1 MKCPGCSHPNPSET
15 LFCGM
20 CGTALTKP
28 KKGAPS
34 LTKTLKIASRELAP
48 GMAFAGRYQVI
59 EDLGKGG
66 MGHVYKVLDREV
78 NEIVALK
85 VLKEGVFEDE
95 KVVERFH
102 NELKL
107 ARRISHKN
115 VCAVYHLSKDK
126 NETYYITME
135 YVSGEDLKS
144 LIHRIGQLSI
154 GKAVLIAEQVCE
166 GLAEAHRLGVV
177 HRDLKPSNI
186 MIDRDG
192 HVRIMDFGI
201 ARSLAAKGVTDTHVL
216 VGTPDYMSP
225 EQIEGKDVDPRS
237 DIYALGLVLYE
248 MLTGRLPFEGGSALS
263 VALKHKS
270 QAPPSPKKFNP
281 HIPDS
286 LCHAVLKCLEKKRE
300 ARFPNIESLRDELG
314 RIEKALHLT
323 TQAAADEK
331 KTQKISRVIRKGLRW
346 RTAVLVAL
354 VVGGGYLL
362 YSRFVAHGPGGY
374 DTYISLEVSASD
386 ATRGHQKP
394 IEFVLNRALS
404 AATKQYVFIREDLLT
419 YKKKTESVHSPL
431 RPAVLSVT
439 GEIVPRVVGY
449 EIMLTARFRGKT
461 VRRGFDCKGDLD
473 FLTRRVDDILA
484 FLSTTSEA
492 LVGPIPGGA
501 KFSQVCTS
509 DMDALDHFLKGE
521 DAWKSLEPDRAYYE
535 YRTALENDPSFSLS
549 HLRLADVLAFRSDVG
564 AAKEHVEQAL
574 AGKGRLIEL
583 DLLRLYAL
591 RARLDFKS
599 NEERQFLGQLT
610 EAFPFKKE
618 FHYEFAESYFH
629 CGAAEEAIIHYL
641 KALALDEN
649 YVQAHNHLAYCYS
662 WIGNHREAL
671 RHFERAQVLDP
682 KANSYDGLAVGL
694 MFAGEY
700 ERALAVIEDG
710 LKVDPRLDY
719 LYANKARNQIL
730 RGKLDL
736 AREAFGRQAVVTT
749 REFTKTNVGFWL
761 AFIEFL
767 RGDTAG
773 ARKLLAP
780 VWSTYRQD
788 SHRDRLDESP
798 NLPSWL
804 SGIMAA
810 QRGDAQELEREA
822 RWMEDKIRR
831 HSVSSTNFYPVLK
844 LYLHL
849 KMLDAVLQ
857 KDPGTVRSC
866 IEEGRQIRMKMG
878 YRSSFFNLSYFYN
891 AYADALT
898 SLGDPGSLAAA
909 KALLG
914 EANAY
919 NPHYPWTHVN
929 LAMLFHLAGDE
940 QGARS
945 ECALADGLLSGS
957 DNDYVMMK
965 AVQDLRSRSGK

>member
-1 MKCPGCSHPNPSET
+1 MSLSWPG
-15 LFCGM
+15 
-20 CGTALTKP
+20 
-28 KKGAPS
+28 
-34 LTKTLKIASRELAP
+34 ASRTRT
-48 GMAFAGRYQVI
+48 FA
-59 EDLGKGG
+59 
-66 MGHVYKVLDREV
+66 
-78 NEIVALK
+78 
-85 VLKEGVFEDE
+85 
-95 KVVERFH
+95 
-102 NELKL
+102 
-107 ARRISHKN
+107 
-115 VCAVYHLSKDK
+115 AVYHLSKDK

-135 YVSGEDLKS
+135 YVPGEDLKS
-144 LIHRIGQLSI
+144 LIHRIGQLSV
-154 GKAVLIAEQVCE
+154 GKAVLVAEQVCD

-201 ARSLAAKGVTDTHVL
+201 ARSLAAKGLTDTHGL

-286 LCHAVLKCLEKKRE
+286 LCHVVLKCLEKKRE
-300 ARFPNIESLRDELG
+300 ARFPNVESLREELG
-314 RIEKALHLT
+314 RIDKALHLT
-323 TQAAADEK
+323 THVAADEK

-346 RTAVLVAL
+346 RTAVLLAL
-354 VVGGGYLL
+354 VVVGGYVL
-362 YSRFVAHGPGGY
+362 YTQVVAPGPGDY

-419 YKKKTESVHSPL
+419 YKKKTESAHSPL

-439 GEIVPRVVGY
+439 GEVIPRVVGY
-449 EIMLTARFRGKT
+449 EIMLTTRFRGNT
-461 VRRGFDCKGDLD
+461 IRRGFDCKGDLD

-484 FLSTTSEA
+484 FLSTTSEG
-492 LVGPIPGGA
+492 LVGPSPGGA
-501 KFSQVCTS
+501 KFSQICTS

-549 HLRLADVLAFRSDVG
+549 HLRLADVLAFRSDFG
-564 AAKEHVEQAL
+564 AARGHVDQAL

-591 RARLDFKS
+591 RARLDTNP
-599 NEERQFLGQLT
+599 NEERMFLGRLT

-629 CGAAEEAIIHYL
+629 CGAADEAIVHYL

-649 YVQAHNHLAYCYS
+649 YVLAHNHLAYCYS
-662 WIGNHREAL
+662 WIGDHREAL

-682 KANSYDGLAVGL
+682 KANSYDSLAAGLT
-694 MFAGEY
+694 FAGEY

-710 LKVDPRLDY
+710 LKADPRLDY
-719 LYANKARNQIL
+719 LHANMARNQIL
-730 RGKLDL
+730 QGKLAL
-736 AREAFGRQAVVTT
+736 AREAFSRQAAVTT

-761 AFIEFL
+761 AFIEYL

-780 VWSTYRQD
+780 VWSIYRQD
-788 SHRDRLDESP
+788 VYRDRVDESP

-804 SGIMAA
+804 SGVMAA
-810 QRGDAQELEREA
+810 QRSDVQELEREA

-831 HSVSSTNFYPVLK
+831 HGVSSTNFFPVLK
-844 LYLHL
+844 FYLHL
-849 KMLDAVLQ
+849 KMLAAVLQ

-866 IEEGRQIRMKMG
+866 IAEGRQIRTKMG
-878 YRSSFFNLSYFYN
+878 YRSSFFNLPYFYN
-891 AYADALT
+891 AYADALA

-909 KALLG
+909 KTLLG

-919 NPHYPWTHVN
+919 NPHYPWTHVS
-929 LAMLFHLAGDE
+929 LASLSRLAGDE
-940 QGARS
+940 QRVLS
-945 ECALADGLLSGS
+945 ECALAEGLLSAS
-957 DNDYVMMK
+957 DDDYVMMK